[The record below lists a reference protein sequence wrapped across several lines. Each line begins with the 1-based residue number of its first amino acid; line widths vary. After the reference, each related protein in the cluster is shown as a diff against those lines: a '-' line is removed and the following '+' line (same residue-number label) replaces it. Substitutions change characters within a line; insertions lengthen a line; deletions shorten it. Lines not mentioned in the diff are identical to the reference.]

1 MNIILVGVIVSL
13 ALAGVTFIATSNLI
27 SMALIFVIYNAFF
40 LLIARKQIN
49 KSQQKVHRYH
59 QFYQFINTFIISLN
73 VKGSLSS
80 ALESAYETSDEATKE
95 IIDSIKELNEEEKI
109 SYLSKYF
116 KFDLYN
122 LFVDVIKIWNE
133 EGGDILMMSRY
144 LLDQARYKE
153 EYIINCQSLNKSKT
167 IEFVVLWSIALIILA
182 ALRFTLSQFF
192 SIITSTLF
200 YQIAVV
206 VLLLFTLFSIFL
218 LINRITSINLEGY
231 EHEEK

>member
-13 ALAGVTFIATSNLI
+13 ALAGVTFVATSNVI

-40 LLIARKQIN
+40 LIVARKQIN
-49 KSQQKVHRYH
+49 KFQQNVHRYH

-73 VKGSLSS
+73 VKGSLTS
-80 ALESAYETSDEATKE
+80 ALESAYETSDEGTKE
-95 IIDSIKELNEEEKI
+95 ILDSIKELNEEEKI
-109 SYLSKYF
+109 SYLNKYF

-153 EYIINCQSLNKSKT
+153 EYIINCQSLNRSKT
-167 IEFVVLWSIALIILA
+167 VEFVILWSIALIILT
-182 ALRFTLSQFF
+182 ALRFALSQFF
-192 SIITSTLF
+192 TIITSTLF

-206 VLLLFTLFSIFL
+206 VLLLFVLFSIFL
-218 LINRITSINLEGY
+218 LIMRITNISLEGY

>member
-40 LLIARKQIN
+40 LLVARKQIN

-167 IEFVVLWSIALIILA
+167 IEFIVLWSIALIILA

-218 LINRITSINLEGY
+218 LISRITSINLEGY

>member
-1 MNIILVGVIVSL
+1 MNIILVGIIVSL
-13 ALAGVTFIATSNLI
+13 ALAGVTFVATSNVI

-40 LLIARKQIN
+40 LIVARKQIN

-73 VKGSLSS
+73 VKGSLTS
-80 ALESAYETSDEATKE
+80 ALESAYETSDEGTKE
-95 IIDSIKELNEEEKI
+95 ILDSIKELNEEEKI

-153 EYIINCQSLNKSKT
+153 EFIINCQSLNRSKT
-167 IEFVVLWSIALIILA
+167 VEFVILWSIALIILT
-182 ALRFTLSQFF
+182 ALRFALSQFF
-192 SIITSTLF
+192 TIITSTLF

-206 VLLLFTLFSIFL
+206 VLLLFVLFSIFL
-218 LINRITSINLEGY
+218 LIMRISNINLEGY